1 MKTLYYLAAAFI
13 IFASCNSTSEKKQ
26 ELRNYKYIETVV
38 EQGFSLV
45 PEKKQL
51 PPQEFPAESDSA
63 AYTEAYRLFCISE
76 QATKTVTETVGTPNS
91 VPENFKLYNDAGVD
105 ITYEAVKLVPEK
117 VRQSIKN
124 NVQAASTP
132 LKKSSSQG
140 SFKIDSAKVKSLDK
154 YFTVENDEFS
164 KDQAKWYKPKSA
176 PKYTNSNALYCYF
189 QVVNGKAENLR
200 LRLQYFA
207 SDWLFITTVQ
217 FSIDGKAY
225 EYTPSN
231 VDRDND
237 GGDIWEWFDENIG
250 GADKDLIRALA
261 NAKSAKM
268 KLIGQS
274 YHDVKTISS
283 SQINAIKNT
292 IDMYNA
298 LGGDF

>member
-1 MKTLYYLAAAFI
+1 MRTLYYLAAAFL
-13 IFASCNSTSEKKQ
+13 IFASCNSTAENKQ
-26 ELRNYKYIETVV
+26 ELRTYKYIETVA
-38 EQGFSLV
+38 ELGFSSV
-45 PEKKQL
+45 PEKKEL
-51 PPQEFPAESDSA
+51 PPQEFAAESDSA

-76 QATKTVTETVGTPNS
+76 QATKKVAEMVGTPNS
-91 VPENFKLYNDAGVD
+91 IPENFKLYNDAGVD
-105 ITYEAVKLVPEK
+105 ITNMAVKLVPEDVK
-117 VRQSIKN
+117 LSIKN

-132 LKKSSSQG
+132 IKKSSSQG
-140 SFKIDSAKVKSLDK
+140 SFKIDSAKVKSLEK
-154 YFTVENDEFS
+154 YFTVEKDEFS
-164 KDQAKWYKPKSA
+164 KDQSKWYKPKSA
-176 PKYTNSNALYCYF
+176 PKYTNRNALYCYF

-207 SDWLFITTVQ
+207 SDWLFINTVQ

-225 EYTPSN
+225 EYTPSD
-231 VDRDND
+231 VDRDN
-237 GGDIWEWFDENIG
+237 GSGDIWEWFDENISG
-250 GADKDLIRALA
+250 GDKDLIRALA

-283 SQINAIKNT
+283 SQISAIKNT